1 MDALVPVDPVQT
13 TLEIQVQDRYDQ
25 FVEATVSTVAA
36 SSARIY
42 RQTFQLW
49 KVWCISA
56 GRDPLLLMAVHVRE
70 FLVAQSVSQSTRQ
83 GQLSALRKMAR
94 VLAILDYN
102 IPARRAAYESLLL
115 LRA

>member
-1 MDALVPVDPVQT
+1 MNALVPIDQAERAVAVVIP
-13 TLEIQVQDRYDQ
+13 DRYDQ

-102 IPARRAAYESLLL
+102 I
-115 LRA
+115 